1 MLREITLGQYYQTDS
16 VIHRLDP
23 RVKLMTTIFY
33 IISLFIVDNIIG
45 YVIAGLFLAMVIK
58 LSKVPLKFMVR
69 GMKSIIFLL
78 LIAVV
83 FNLFLTPGEAVL
95 TFWKLRITKE
105 GIRMAAFMAI
115 RLVFLIIEGI
125 RHKPIDRNR
134 EAMVH
139 FVGFVLLMTLMLVIT
154 YCDIERLL
162 S

>member
-69 GMKSIIFLL
+69 
-78 LIAVV
+78 
-83 FNLFLTPGEAVL
+83 E
-95 TFWKLRITKE
+95 
-105 GIRMAAFMAI
+105 
-115 RLVFLIIEGI
+115 
-125 RHKPIDRNR
+125 
-134 EAMVH
+134 
-139 FVGFVLLMTLMLVIT
+139 
-154 YCDIERLL
+154 
-162 S
+162 

>member
-83 FNLFLTPGEAVL
+83 FNLLLTPG
-95 TFWKLRITKE
+95 
-105 GIRMAAFMAI
+105 
-115 RLVFLIIEGI
+115 
-125 RHKPIDRNR
+125 
-134 EAMVH
+134 
-139 FVGFVLLMTLMLVIT
+139 
-154 YCDIERLL
+154 
-162 S
+162 